1 MRNKL
6 HEDLQTVGVSSSHY
20 QRRFS
25 SQGIDKCLPKTE
37 KCSEVTLFL
46 FSHDVITVMKI
57 FVTVIVN
64 FCSPMRIF
72 GGFTF
77 EEGTWVDIN
86 TKKPSGIEPN
96 YI

>member
-37 KCSEVTLFL
+37 KCSEVISFC
-46 FSHDVITVMKI
+46 HDVITVMRI
-57 FVTVIVN
+57 FVTVIVT

-77 EEGTWVDIN
+77 KEGTWLDIN